1 MEKKT
6 LVAYFSASGTT
17 AGVARSLAAA
27 IHADLYEIK
36 PAVPYTGKDLN
47 WQDKQSR
54 SSVEMK
60 NPAARPELA
69 DQKADMA
76 AYEKIYL
83 GFPIWWYTAPRIIPS
98 FLESYDWSGKTII
111 LFATSGGS
119 GLGKTAQELAP
130 SCPGAI
136 LRGGGMLN
144 GCQRSAGCDWKR
156 GREARATSSG
166 VD

>member
-1 MEKKT
+1 MAKKT

-17 AGVARSLAAA
+17 AGVARLLAAA
-27 IHADLYEIK
+27 IDADLYEIK

-60 NPAARPELA
+60 DPAARPELA
-69 DQKADMA
+69 DRKADMA
-76 AYEKIYL
+76 DYEKIYL
-83 GFPIWWYTAPRIIPS
+83 GFPIWWYTAPRIVSS

-119 GLGKTAQELAP
+119 GLGKTAQELAS

-136 LRGGGMLN
+136 LQEGGMLN
-144 GCQRSAGCDWKR
+144 GSLSRDALKR
-156 GREARATSSG
+156 WAEKQ
-166 VD
+166 